1 MTDAPI
7 IFIGMHRSG
16 TSMLGRLLESCGLFA
31 GAQKDANNE
40 SIFFQDI
47 NSWLLSQC
55 GGRWDMPQAIDTLW
69 DQEEILK
76 WNQDYVQFLMQ
87 SPRSA
92 QYLGWK
98 RYLHSGGIP
107 NIKGVWGWKDPR
119 NTFTLPF
126 WLRLFPDA
134 KIIHIKRHGVDVAQ
148 SLRVR
153 SQKGFLATTQ
163 KYKKYKWLLPLR
175 PKKGGFIES
184 PRCASLEG
192 GFSLWEEY
200 MQQVEAVIKKL
211 PEQRVLNLTYENVLE
226 YPVSSLRQSA
236 EFCGLDV
243 TTKEL
248 EMATVAINSSRAYSY
263 LNDTDLKA
271 FADEH
276 HVELSGWGC
285 KRIME

>member
-200 MQQVEAVIKKL
+200 MQQAVDVMQQISDHRLLKL
-211 PEQRVLNLTYENVLE
+211 CYEEILEDPVLH
-226 YPVSSLRQSA
+226 LRSCV
-236 EFCGLDV
+236 EFCGMEVSNQSLEAV
-243 TTKEL
+243 T
-248 EMATVAINSSRAYSY
+248 VGINASRAYSY
-263 LNDTDLKA
+263 QNERILRDFVTEYKPSL
-271 FADEH
+271 EY
-276 HVELSGWGC
+276 WGY
-285 KRIME
+285 K